1 MNYMLERGLFGAQS
15 IYNLLMI
22 TTRPWG
28 NYEIMETREGFQIKL
43 ISVNPG
49 QRLSLQSHRFRTEH
63 WVVIAGTAEV
73 ICDGEITMLETQ
85 GVIKIPLGSKHRV
98 SNPGDKILQ
107 FVEIQLGS
115 SFAEEDIVRYE
126 DDYGRVD

>member
-1 MNYMLERGLFGAQS
+1 MLNSDHIRAQS
-15 IYNLLMI
+15 IYNSLMI

-28 NYEIMETREGFQIKL
+28 NYEVMETQEEFQIKL

-49 QRLSLQSHRFRTEH
+49 QRLSLQSHRFRSEH

-73 ICDGEITMLETQ
+73 VCDEEITILRAQES
-85 GVIKIPLGSKHRV
+85 IIIPLGSKHRV
-98 SNPGDKILQ
+98 SNFGEDILR
-107 FVEIQLGS
+107 FIEIQLGS

-126 DDYGRVD
+126 DDYGRVV